1 MFRQLFIAFIFASQS
16 LAFTLN
22 TNNVYRSST
31 ELSVRKVREVK
42 NVISNLN
49 KENFASSIAEVEPYL
64 LNEAGSSI
72 YKKSIRRITIA
83 SKSFGVD
90 VPKDFAKAAKCTEKR
105 REKQNAFIQQKEQE
119 RMEAEAAAASEESE
133 AAVEESVEEPE
144 LVAA

>member
-1 MFRQLFIAFIFASQS
+1 MFRQLFIALIFASQT

-22 TNNVYRSST
+22 TSNVYRSST
-31 ELSVRKVREVK
+31 DLSMRKIREVK

-49 KENFASSIAEVEPYL
+49 KENFAASIAEVEPYL

-72 YKKSIRRITIA
+72 YKKSMRRITTA
-83 SKSFGVD
+83 SKSFGVN
-90 VPKDFAKAAKCTEKR
+90 VPEDYAKAAKCTEKR

-119 RMEAEAAAASEESE
+119 RMEAEAAAAEESE
-133 AAVEESVEEPE
+133 EAVEETVEEPE